1 LTTTMQLAFLGTE
14 FEIDLGSVVKTAS
27 EGLSAWQYF
36 DLILFV
42 ILYLLF
48 ILLSIILLLN
58 LLIAMLSFS
67 FDGVREASTLKCR
80 LAFAQYVLRLE
91 MYAEHIGIDAKVGT
105 ITPDGRR
112 TFEFRAVE
120 GGGKVVE
127 DGVVVAAALDGGQED
142 PFRDTQPYSLQELEG
157 HIGLLTHANSL
168 MDTKL
173 TNLTKML
180 VSLGATEEATEEVED
195 GRPKLNTMAS
205 GLGEPSMFDTTSQKK
220 GSGTDAERTL
230 FEGSPKP
237 TKKGEVKAID
247 VSIIKRSSI

>member
-1 LTTTMQLAFLGTE
+1 
-14 FEIDLGSVVKTAS
+14 
-27 EGLSAWQYF
+27 
-36 DLILFV
+36 
-42 ILYLLF
+42 
-48 ILLSIILLLN
+48 
-58 LLIAMLSFS
+58 MLSFS

-157 HIGLLTHANSL
+157 HGSMVKVPSLVVPQLVPCVRARLVAPCSSAAPRVAPGHWAPSHGLSC
-168 MDTKL
+168 
-173 TNLTKML
+173 
-180 VSLGATEEATEEVED
+180 
-195 GRPKLNTMAS
+195 
-205 GLGEPSMFDTTSQKK
+205 
-220 GSGTDAERTL
+220 
-230 FEGSPKP
+230 
-237 TKKGEVKAID
+237 
-247 VSIIKRSSI
+247 SS